1 MSGSRYEAVIGLEV
15 HAELKTDS
23 KIFCSCSTRFGAEPN
38 TQVCPVC
45 TGMPGVLPVLNRK
58 VVECAIKTG
67 LALNCEIASFSK
79 FDRKNYFYPDLPKA
93 YQISQYDLPICR
105 NGYIEIEVD
114 GHTKRIGITRV
125 HMEEDAGKLLH
136 QGTITTTPYSLVD
149 LNRSGVPLLEIV
161 SDPDLRSPQEARMYM
176 EKLRSILLFLGVSDC
191 RMEEGSLRCDANVS
205 VRVRGQQGLGTKTE
219 IKNLNSF
226 KSLERALEYEIN
238 RQIDLLEDGELVVQ
252 ETRTWDESKQVTLSM
267 RSKEEAQDYRYFP
280 DPDLVPLVIDRQWVE
295 EIRSTLPELPDAA
308 RRRLITEFGLPE
320 YDAGVLTMTKDTL
333 DFFDECMQYYH
344 DPKTVSNWIMVELS
358 RLLNQHNL
366 ELKEAKVKPVHLV
379 DMLKMVDSGKISGK
393 MAKTVFEEMFLTGK
407 SPEAVVKEK
416 GMVQISDES
425 ALEPVVARIIAE
437 NPRVVEDYRSGK
449 EKAFAFFVGQVMKA
463 TRGQAN
469 PKMVNEILKRM
480 LNQKDGS
487 CG

>member
-1 MSGSRYEAVIGLEV
+1 MSGLGYEAVIGLEV

-58 VVECAIKTG
+58 VVEYAIKTG

-105 NGYIEIEVD
+105 NGYIEIEIE
-114 GHTKRIGITRV
+114 GRTKRIGITRV

-161 SDPDLRSPQEARMYM
+161 SEPDMRSPQEARMYM

-205 VRVRGQQGLGTKTE
+205 VRLRGQEGLGTKTE

-238 RQIDLLEDGELVVQ
+238 RQIDLLEDGESIVQ
-252 ETRTWDESKQVTLSM
+252 ETRTWDESRQVTLSM

-280 DPDLVPLVIDRQWVE
+280 DPDLVPIVIDRQWVE
-295 EIRSTLPELPDAA
+295 EIRSHLPELPDAA
-308 RRRLITEFGLPE
+308 RRRLVTEYGLPE
-320 YDAGVLTMTKDTL
+320 YDAGVLTMTKESL

-344 DPKTVSNWIMVELS
+344 DPKVVSNWIMVELS
-358 RLLNQHNL
+358 RHLNQHNL
-366 ELKEAKVKPVHLV
+366 ELREAKIKPVHLAE
-379 DMLKMVDSGKISGK
+379 MLKMIDSGRISGK
-393 MAKTVFEEMFLTGK
+393 MAKTVFEEMFFTGK
-407 SPEAVVKEK
+407 SPETVVEEK

-437 NPRVVEDYRSGK
+437 NPRVVEDYRRGK

-469 PKMVNEILKRM
+469 PKMVNEILRRM
-480 LNQKDGS
+480 LGQEGGS
-487 CG
+487 